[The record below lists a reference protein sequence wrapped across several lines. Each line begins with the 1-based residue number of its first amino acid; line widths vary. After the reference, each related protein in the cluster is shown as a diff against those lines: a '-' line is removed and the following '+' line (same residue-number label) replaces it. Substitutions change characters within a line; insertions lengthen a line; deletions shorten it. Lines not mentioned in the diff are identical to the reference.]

1 MRTEP
6 CLINIALTAMLSI
19 LNRPTFKHDSFL
31 PVSIALL
38 STIKQH
44 KQAKIKIYE
53 VANTL

>member
-44 KQAKIKIYE
+44 KEAKIKIYE